1 MDHSTT
7 SIIDECT
14 RGSDEERL
22 TFPIII
28 AQLAAAGIERYSAD
42 MCRWE
47 KTYFL
52 ASGESLVVPCKRIAG
67 EPVTT
72 FSAHGVE
79 SAVRDSQSQS
89 IKYNE
94 FCRRV
99 LSAGCVGYI
108 VSIVGRRAIYF
119 GRSGEMH
126 IEHFP
131 TAKP

>member
-1 MDHSTT
+1 MDTHLTDV
-7 SIIDECT
+7 IEECT

-22 TFPIII
+22 TFPSIIT
-28 AQLAAAGIERYSAD
+28 QLASAGIERYSAD
-42 MCRWE
+42 LCRWE

-52 ASGESLVVPCKRIAG
+52 TSGESIVVPCKRIGG
-67 EPVTT
+67 ELATT

-79 SAVRDSQSQS
+79 SAVRASQSQS

-94 FCRRV
+94 FCRRA

-108 VSIVGRRAIYF
+108 VSIVGRRVVYF